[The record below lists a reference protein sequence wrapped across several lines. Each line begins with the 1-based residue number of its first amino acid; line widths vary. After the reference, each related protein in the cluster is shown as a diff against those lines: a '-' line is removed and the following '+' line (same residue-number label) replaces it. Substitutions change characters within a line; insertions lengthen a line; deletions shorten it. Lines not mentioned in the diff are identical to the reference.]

1 MNVSI
6 PFTVDELAK
15 KLAQSYPK
23 ESLYIAIALA
33 VVTFLAQLGTWTH
46 LSRLASSTMAK
57 CVEIEQSPRPVAVNL
72 VGPRS
77 IDATHVDNNVF
88 VRPRTETADSGKGI
102 VKDV

>member
-1 MNVSI
+1 MNITTS
-6 PFTVDELAK
+6 FSLDELTK
-15 KLAQSYPK
+15 KLSEAYPK
-23 ESLYIAIALA
+23 ASLYIAIAVA
-33 VVTFLAQLGTWTH
+33 IVTFLAQLGTWTH

-57 CVEIEQSPRPVAVNL
+57 CVELEQSPRPVAVNL

-77 IDATHVDNNVF
+77 IDATHIDNNLF